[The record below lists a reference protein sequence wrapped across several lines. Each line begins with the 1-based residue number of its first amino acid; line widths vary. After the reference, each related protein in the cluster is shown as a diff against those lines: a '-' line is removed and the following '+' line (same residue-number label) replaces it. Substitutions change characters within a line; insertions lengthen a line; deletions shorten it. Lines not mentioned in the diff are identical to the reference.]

1 MTRITVTP
9 VTELKEGESVSIS
22 CNSDS
27 FPVGRTVLSKV
38 ADGIQTELMTS
49 DGVETLLTL
58 PSVKLD
64 DSGLYVCQ
72 ASNMYGNHS
81 DSVEIT
87 VNGTFLIFELECIRS
102 I

>member
-1 MTRITVTP
+1 MR
-9 VTELKEGESVSIS
+9 IS
-22 CNSDS
+22 CVSDS

-38 ADGIQTELMTS
+38 ADGIQTELMAS

-58 PSVKLD
+58 PSVELD

-81 DSVEIT
+81 DSMEIT
-87 VNGTFLIFELECIRS
+87 VKGTFLIFELEGITS
-102 I
+102 V